1 MYSDED
7 LEKAVTAG
15 IFAGDAVSKFR
26 HYMADMNDRSSV
38 DEENIR
44 LIASFNDVF
53 VVVACLLVLW
63 SSAWVAHAF
72 HPALSM
78 AVVGFLSWGLAE
90 FFVRRRKM
98 ALPAIFLLLSF
109 VVGVFGTVLWSFE
122 APSEKVFMFSAAA
135 TVFATWWHWQRF
147 KVPLTV
153 AAGAVAVVI
162 FSVSLV
168 NSLFTVS
175 EDWLLYQMF
184 LGGVAIFIAAVVWDS
199 ADLHRVSRQSD
210 IAFWLHLVSAPLI
223 VHPLFANLGVLDGSE
238 GLQDIVLIVGLY
250 VVLTLLSLMLDR
262 RAFMLA
268 ALAYVLFA
276 LSTLLKTY
284 GLVEDS
290 FALVGVCIGF
300 SLLLLSGFWHTVRS
314 HVVAVLPQSVQ
325 HKLPATR

>member
-15 IFAGDAVSKFR
+15 IFGVDAVSKFR
-26 HYMADMNDRSSV
+26 NYMADINDRSSI

-78 AVVGFLSWGLAE
+78 GVVAFLSWGLAE
-90 FFVRRRKM
+90 FFVLQRNM

-109 VVGVFGTVLWSFE
+109 VVGVFGSVVLWFDV
-122 APSEKVFMFSAAA
+122 PSEKTFMLSAAV
-135 TVFATWWHWQRF
+135 TVLATWWHWQRF

-153 AAGAVAVVI
+153 AAGAVAIVI
-162 FSVSLV
+162 FSVSLI
-168 NSLFTVS
+168 NSLFAVG
-175 EDWLLYQMF
+175 EDWILYQMF
-184 LGGVAIFIAAVVWDS
+184 LGGVAIFVAAVVWDS

-223 VHPLFANLGVLDGSE
+223 VHPLFASLGVLEGSQ
-238 GLQDIVLIVGLY
+238 GLQGIFLIVGLY
-250 VVLTLLSLMLDR
+250 VFLTVLSLMLDR

-300 SLLLLSGFWHTVRS
+300 SLLLLSGFWHKARYHLVS
-314 HVVAVLPQSVQ
+314 ILPQTVQ
-325 HKLPATR
+325 SKLPVTH